1 MNLKKR
7 CQMSKSKKVKEM
19 STTGGGAPAADQGHV
34 TPGDGEGVATKYAF
48 GGAGGTKAKRK
59 KGILVTKKI
68 GKWAESAE
76 IDLAK
81 EYKRLFK
88 KEL

>member
-1 MNLKKR
+1 LKKNSKI
-7 CQMSKSKKVKEM
+7 SKSKVKEI
-19 STTGGGAPAADQGHV
+19 SSTGGGAPAASQGTV

-59 KGILVTKKI
+59 KSILVTKKI
-68 GKWAESAE
+68 GKWAES
-76 IDLAK
+76 IDLAS

>member
-1 MNLKKR
+1 
-7 CQMSKSKKVKEM
+7 M

-34 TPGDGEGVATKYAF
+34 TPGDGEGVATKYSF

-68 GKWAESAE
+68 GKWAES
-76 IDLAK
+76 IDLAS

-88 KEL
+88 KGL

>member
-1 MNLKKR
+1 
-7 CQMSKSKKVKEM
+7 M
-19 STTGGGAPAADQGHV
+19 STTGGGAPAAQQGH
-34 TPGDGEGVATKYAF
+34 TIPGEGEGVATKYAF

-68 GKWAESAE
+68 GKWAES
-76 IDLAK
+76 IDLAS

-88 KEL
+88 KGL

>member
-1 MNLKKR
+1 LKKN
-7 CQMSKSKKVKEM
+7 SKILKNKVKEM

-34 TPGDGEGVATKYAF
+34 TTGDGEGVATKYAF
-48 GGAGGTKAKRK
+48 DGAGGTKAKRK

-68 GKWAESAE
+68 GKWAES
-76 IDLAK
+76 IDLAS

>member
-1 MNLKKR
+1 
-7 CQMSKSKKVKEM
+7 M

-34 TPGDGEGVATKYAF
+34 TPGDGEGVATKQSF

-59 KGILVTKKI
+59 KGILDTKKI
-68 GKWAESAE
+68 GKWAES
-76 IDLAK
+76 IDLAT

>member
-1 MNLKKR
+1 MKKNSKI
-7 CQMSKSKKVKEM
+7 SKSKVKEI
-19 STTGGGAPAADQGHV
+19 SSTGGGAPAASQGTV

-48 GGAGGTKAKRK
+48 GGAGGPKAKRK
-59 KGILVTKKI
+59 KSILVTKKI
-68 GKWAESAE
+68 GKWAES
-76 IDLAK
+76 IDLAS

>member
-1 MNLKKR
+1 
-7 CQMSKSKKVKEM
+7 MSKKAVKEM
-19 STTGGGAPAADQGHV
+19 SSTGGGVPAADQGHAN
-34 TPGDGEGVATKYAF
+34 PGEGEGMATKYGF

-59 KGILVTKKI
+59 KGIIKK
-68 GKWAESAE
+68 KFAESKE
-76 IDLAK
+76 IDLAL

>member
-1 MNLKKR
+1 LKKN
-7 CQMSKSKKVKEM
+7 SKIPKDKVEEM
-19 STTGGGAPAADQGHV
+19 SSTGGGAPAADQGHV
-34 TPGDGEGVATKYAF
+34 TPGDGEGVATRHAF

-68 GKWAESAE
+68 GKWAES
-76 IDLAK
+76 IDLAS

-88 KEL
+88 KGL

>member
-1 MNLKKR
+1 
-7 CQMSKSKKVKEM
+7 MSKKAVKEM
-19 STTGGGAPAADQGHV
+19 SSTGGGAPAADQGHAN
-34 TPGDGEGVATKYAF
+34 PGEGEGMAMKYGF

-59 KGILVTKKI
+59 KGIIKK
-68 GKWAESAE
+68 KFAESKD
-76 IDLAK
+76 IDLAL

>member
-1 MNLKKR
+1 MKKNSKI
-7 CQMSKSKKVKEM
+7 SKSKVKEI
-19 STTGGGAPAADQGHV
+19 SSTGGGAPAASQGTV

-59 KGILVTKKI
+59 KSILVTKKI
-68 GKWAESAE
+68 GKWAES
-76 IDLAK
+76 IDLAS

>member
-1 MNLKKR
+1 
-7 CQMSKSKKVKEM
+7 MSKKDMKEM
-19 STTGGGAPAADQGHV
+19 SSTGGGAPAADQGHAN
-34 TPGDGEGVATKYAF
+34 PGDGEGMATKYGF

-59 KGILVTKKI
+59 KGLVKK
-68 GKWAESAE
+68 KFAESTE
-76 IDLAK
+76 IDLAL

>member
-1 MNLKKR
+1 MKKNSKI
-7 CQMSKSKKVKEM
+7 SKSKVKEI
-19 STTGGGAPAADQGHV
+19 SSTGGGTPAADQGHV

-59 KGILVTKKI
+59 KGILLTKKI
-68 GKWAESAE
+68 GKWAES
-76 IDLAK
+76 IDLAS

>member
-1 MNLKKR
+1 LKKN
-7 CQMSKSKKVKEM
+7 SKILKDKVDEM

-34 TPGDGEGVATKYAF
+34 TPGDGEGVATRHAF
-48 GGAGGTKAKRK
+48 SGAGGTKAKRK

-68 GKWAESAE
+68 GKWAES
-76 IDLAK
+76 IDLAT

>member
-1 MNLKKR
+1 
-7 CQMSKSKKVKEM
+7 MSKSKVKEM

-34 TPGDGEGVATKYAF
+34 TPGDGEGVATKYGF
-48 GGAGGTKAKRK
+48 GGAGGTKAKIK
-59 KGILVTKKI
+59 KGILKTKTV
-68 GKWAESAE
+68 GKWAESKD
-76 IDLAK
+76 IDFVK

>member
-1 MNLKKR
+1 LKKN
-7 CQMSKSKKVKEM
+7 SKIPKNKVKEM
-19 STTGGGAPAADQGHV
+19 STTGGGAPAADQGLV

-68 GKWAESAE
+68 GKWAES
-76 IDLAK
+76 IDLAS

-88 KEL
+88 KGL

>member
-1 MNLKKR
+1 
-7 CQMSKSKKVKEM
+7 M
-19 STTGGGAPAADQGHV
+19 STTGGGAPAAQQGHAV
-34 TPGDGEGVATKYAF
+34 PGEGEGTATKYAF

-68 GKWAESAE
+68 GKWAES
-76 IDLAK
+76 IDLAS

-88 KEL
+88 KGL